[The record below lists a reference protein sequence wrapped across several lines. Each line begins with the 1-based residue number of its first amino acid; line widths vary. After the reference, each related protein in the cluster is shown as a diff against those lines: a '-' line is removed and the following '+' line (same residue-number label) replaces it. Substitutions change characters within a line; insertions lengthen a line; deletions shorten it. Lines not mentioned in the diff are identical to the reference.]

1 MCVCVRACVHAC
13 VVCVCACM
21 VCECECVCVCVCVCA
36 GGIGVY
42 NAALLCCDDGGG
54 GENMV
59 LKVESTVPEPVKLSE
74 CGSCPPDSSDDNTPA
89 PLTLGREVSTL

>member
-1 MCVCVRACVHAC
+1 MCV
-13 VVCVCACM
+13 
-21 VCECECVCVCVCVCA
+21 CVCVCVCVCA
-36 GGIGVY
+36 GGRGVY
-42 NAALLCCDDGGG
+42 NAALHCCDDGGG

-89 PLTLGREVSTL
+89 PLTLGGEVSTL